1 MVLPAVQRASIH
13 TPRIAERSPKR
24 GEAIPYQI
32 YHHLVIPLL
41 IGEASTLAAAY
52 RYSVEIAPYGVIGIT
67 RYKVVLPIGRKAM
80 GV

>member
-13 TPRIAERSPKR
+13 TSRIAERSPKR
-24 GEAIPYQI
+24 RKAIPGQI
-32 YHHLVIPLL
+32 HHHLVIPILVR
-41 IGEASTLAAAY
+41 EACTLAAAY
-52 RYSVEIAPYGVIGIT
+52 RYSVEIAPYGVIRIA